1 VFEAYIQ
8 RYVRDVYG
16 KSFQFFR
23 DVRSELRK
31 VTFPNRKETIAST
44 LVVITVVFIIA
55 LYLGIVDFILSMAL
69 GNLLN

>member
-1 VFEAYIQ
+1 MFEAYIQ